1 MTTTNNSASFASP
14 SGRSGGASGSEI
26 LKAKLELSIKQLPNP
41 SLVLKKKSALI
52 DLFDK
57 IAIHQDIF
65 PQLISYRDALSGLE
79 INFQP
84 ARKSKTTAKTNQAII
99 DWFESFFDQFN
110 SWSFMRN
117 AVVSRDYGFIV
128 MEITEYG
135 EFDGKIV
142 PVKVE
147 PAPQK
152 FFFFDRDRV
161 LRMYSNQVR
170 DGIDVMATWPNKF
183 ILVQHEPTLMNPY
196 GIGLLD
202 IAYWMAVGLNGN
214 FEFMLQFAEEDGRD
228 KWLGKYPPGAK
239 TEEIS
244 DLLNML
250 VQLRNNGVAAIPDG
264 TLIESMKNT
273 GRTSTTNLYKDIDE
287 ILRRKVEKL
296 WTGTDLTMQVQGKGG
311 YSSSQSGLD
320 IREDA
325 VESGKQLCL
334 SAVNQLVTI
343 IQNLNGMTVER
354 LPIRLQ
360 SPRKISK
367 DAAEIDNIYFG
378 AGMKPTKQLLMKRG
392 YDEDDFIL
400 TASPDPSKGGETGN
414 ANFAA
419 DPEEYDGLI
428 SAFETYQELLKKK
441 R

>member
-1 MTTTNNSASFASP
+1 MAINTPNKGT
-14 SGRSGGASGSEI
+14 GSEI
-26 LKAKLELSIKQLPNP
+26 LKAKLELSIKSLPNP

-57 IAIHQDIF
+57 VAIHQDIF

-79 INFQP
+79 INFITP
-84 ARKSKTTAKTNQAII
+84 KKGTPGATNSQQN
-99 DWFESFFDQFN
+99 DWFEAFFDQFD
-110 SWSFMRN
+110 SWTFMRN
-117 AVVSRDYGFIV
+117 AVIARDYGFTV
-128 MEITEYG
+128 LEITEYG
-135 EFDGKIV
+135 EFDGKTV

-147 PAPQK
+147 PCPQK
-152 FFFFDRDRV
+152 YFFFDRNRV
-161 LRMYSNQVR
+161 LRMYSNQAS

-183 ILVQHEPTLMNPY
+183 ILVQHEPTLLNPY
-196 GIGLLD
+196 GVGLLD
-202 IAYWMAVGLNGN
+202 IAYWLAVGLNGN

-239 TEEIS
+239 DEEIS

-264 TLIESMKNT
+264 TKIESMSNT
-273 GRTSTTNLYKDIDE
+273 GRSSSTNLYKDVDE
-287 ILRRKVEKL
+287 ILRRKIEKL

-325 VESGKQLCL
+325 VESGKRLCL
-334 SAVNQLVTI
+334 SAVNQLI
-343 IQNLNGMTVER
+343 AAIQNINGMPVER

-367 DAAEIDNIYFG
+367 DAAEIDQIYFN
-378 AGMKPTKQLLMKRG
+378 AGMKPTPQLLMKRG
-392 YDEDDFIL
+392 YDEEDFIL
-400 TASPDPSKGGETGN
+400 SSEANKIADN
-414 ANFAA
+414 ANKPASDANFDAP
-419 DPEEYDGLI
+419 DDYDGLL
-428 SAFETYQELLKKK
+428 SSFEAYRERLKKK
-441 R
+441 S

>member
-1 MTTTNNSASFASP
+1 MATISTPQNGT
-14 SGRSGGASGSEI
+14 GSEI
-26 LKAKLELSIKQLPNP
+26 IKAKLELSIKALPNP

-57 IAIHQDIF
+57 VAIHQDIF

-79 INFQP
+79 INFITP
-84 ARKSKTTAKTNQAII
+84 KKSVKTQGLASQQNE
-99 DWFESFFDQFN
+99 WFEAFFDQFD
-110 SWSFMRN
+110 SWGFMRN
-117 AVVSRDYGFIV
+117 AVVARDYGFV
-128 MEITEYG
+128 VLEITEYG
-135 EFDGKIV
+135 EFDGKTV

-147 PAPQK
+147 PCPQK
-152 FFFFDRDRV
+152 YFFFDRDRV
-161 LRMYSNQVR
+161 LRMYSNQAK

-183 ILVQHEPTLMNPY
+183 ILVQHEPTLLNPY

-202 IAYWMAVGLNGN
+202 IAYWLAVGLNGN
-214 FEFMLQFAEEDGRD
+214 FEFMMQFAEEDGRD

-239 TEEIS
+239 EQEIS

-273 GRTSTTNLYKDIDE
+273 GRSSTTGLYKDIDE
-287 ILRRKVEKL
+287 LLRRKIEKL

-325 VESGKQLCL
+325 VESGKRLCL
-334 SAVNQLVTI
+334 SAVNQLITA
-343 IQNLNGMTVER
+343 IQNINGMPVER

-367 DAAEIDNIYFG
+367 DAAEIDAIYFG
-378 AGMKPTKQLLMKRG
+378 AGMKPTPQLLMKRG

-400 TASPDPSKGGETGN
+400 ADPSGANKPASD
-414 ANFAA
+414 ANFEAA
-419 DPEEYDGLI
+419 DDYDGLL
-428 SAFETYQELLKKK
+428 SSFDAYRDRLKKK
-441 R
+441 

>member
-1 MTTTNNSASFASP
+1 MPVHTPQNN
-14 SGRSGGASGSEI
+14 GSEV

-79 INFQP
+79 INFQG
-84 ARKSKTTAKTNQAII
+84 AKKGQSNVMI
-99 DWFESFFDQFN
+99 DWFESFFDQFD
-110 SWSFMRN
+110 SWTFMRN
-117 AVVSRDYGFIV
+117 AVVSRDYGFVV

-135 EFDGKIV
+135 IYDGKVV

-147 PAPQK
+147 IAPHK
-152 FFFFDRDRV
+152 YFFFDRDRV
-161 LRMYSNQVR
+161 LRMSSNTNR
-170 DGIDVMATWPNKF
+170 DGIDVMKEWPNKF

-239 TEEIS
+239 TDEIS

-264 TLIESMKNT
+264 TNIESMKNT
-273 GRTSTTNLYKDIDE
+273 GRSSTTNLYKDIDE

-296 WTGTDLTMQVQGKGG
+296 WTGTDLTMQVEGKGG

-325 VESGKQLCL
+325 VESGKRLCL

-343 IQNLNGMTVER
+343 IQNLNGQAVER
-354 LPIRLQ
+354 LPLRLQ

-367 DAAEIDNIYFG
+367 DAAEIDQIYFN
-378 AGMKPTKQLLMKRG
+378 AGLKPTKELLLKRG
-392 YDEDDFIL
+392 YAEEDFIL
-400 TASPDPSKGGETGN
+400 GNESGAGGKGQEQD
-414 ANFAA
+414 ANFSA
-419 DPEEYDGLI
+419 DPDEYDGLI
-428 SAFETYQELLKKK
+428 SAFDTYQELLKKK
-441 R
+441 N

>member
-1 MTTTNNSASFASP
+1 MSAQTAPNN
-14 SGRSGGASGSEI
+14 GSEI
-26 LKAKLELSIKQLPNP
+26 LKAKLEASIRQLPNP

-52 DLFDK
+52 DLFDRV
-57 IAIHQDIF
+57 AIHQDIF

-79 INFQP
+79 INFIN
-84 ARKSKTTAKTNQAII
+84 SKDTPKNKQT
-99 DWFESFFDQFN
+99 DWFEPFFDQFD
-110 SWSFMRN
+110 SWSFNRN
-117 AVVSRDYGFIV
+117 AVVARDYGFV
-128 MEITEYG
+128 VLEVTEYG

-147 PAPQK
+147 VCPHK
-152 FFFFDRDRV
+152 YFFFDRDRK
-161 LRMYSNQVR
+161 LRMYSNQSR
-170 DGIDVMATWPNKF
+170 DGIDVMADFPNKF
-183 ILVQHEPTLMNPY
+183 ILVQHEDTLQNPY

-202 IAYWMAVGLNGN
+202 IAYWLAVGLNGN

-239 TEEIS
+239 TDEIS

-250 VQLRNNGVAAIPDG
+250 IQLRNNGVAAIPNG
-264 TLIESMKNT
+264 TLIESMSNT

-287 ILRRKVEKL
+287 ILRRKIEKL

-325 VESGKQLCL
+325 VESGKRLCL
-334 SAVNQLVTI
+334 SAINQLIAI
-343 IQNLNGMTVER
+343 IQNLNALPVER
-354 LPIRLQ
+354 LPFRLQ
-360 SPRKISK
+360 SPRKVSK
-367 DAAEIDNIYFG
+367 DAAEIDQIYFN

-400 TASPDPSKGGETGN
+400 GTGDAASSPKDTN
-414 ANFAA
+414 ANFSA
-419 DPEEYDGLI
+419 DPEEFDGLL
-428 SAFETYQELLKKK
+428 SAFDYYRDSLKKK
-441 R
+441 G

>member
-1 MTTTNNSASFASP
+1 MPAQTAPNN
-14 SGRSGGASGSEI
+14 GSEI
-26 LKAKLELSIKQLPNP
+26 LKAKLEASIRQLPNP

-79 INFQP
+79 INLKKP
-84 ARKSKTTAKTNQAII
+84 KNKPVNKNA
-99 DWFESFFDQFN
+99 DWFEAFFDQFDLWTFNRN
-110 SWSFMRN
+110 S
-117 AVVSRDYGFIV
+117 VVSRDYGFVV

-135 EFDGKIV
+135 MYDGKVV

-147 PAPQK
+147 IAPHK
-152 FFFFDRDRV
+152 YFFFDRDRV
-161 LRMYSNQVR
+161 LRMSSNTNR
-170 DGIDVMATWPNKF
+170 DGIDVMKEWPNKF
-183 ILVQHEPTLMNPY
+183 ILVQHEDTLANPY
-196 GIGLLD
+196 GVGLLD

-228 KWLGKYPPGAK
+228 KWLGKYPPGSK
-239 TEEIS
+239 EQDIS

-250 VQLRNNGVAAIPDG
+250 VQLRNNGVAAIPEG
-264 TLIESMKNT
+264 TNIESMKNT
-273 GRTSTTNLYKDIDE
+273 GRSSSTGLYKDIDE

-296 WTGTDLTMQVQGKGG
+296 WTGTDLTMQVEGKGG

-325 VESGKQLCL
+325 VESGKRLCL
-334 SAVNQLVTI
+334 SAVNQLVAI
-343 IQNLNGMTVER
+343 IQNLNGQPVER
-354 LPIRLQ
+354 LPLRLQ

-367 DAAEIDNIYFG
+367 DAAEIDQIYFN
-378 AGMKPTKQLLMKRG
+378 AGMKPTKQLFMKRG

-400 TASPDPSKGGETGN
+400 SSTGSGN
-414 ANFAA
+414 TDTEANFSA
-419 DPEEYDGLI
+419 DPDEYDGLI

-441 R
+441 N

>member
-1 MTTTNNSASFASP
+1 MPASTPSNN
-14 SGRSGGASGSEI
+14 GSEI
-26 LKAKLELSIKQLPNP
+26 LKAKLEQSIKQLPNP

-79 INFQP
+79 INFQQ
-84 ARKSKTTAKTNQAII
+84 ARKGGAKSPSGNQAII
-99 DWFESFFDQFN
+99 DWFESFFDQFD
-110 SWSFMRN
+110 SWTFMRN
-117 AVVSRDYGFIV
+117 AVVSRDYGFVV

-147 PAPQK
+147 IAPHK
-152 FFFFDRDRV
+152 YFFFDRDRV
-161 LRMYSNQVR
+161 LRMSSTTNR
-170 DGIDVMATWPNKF
+170 DGIDVMNEWPNKF

-228 KWLGKYPPGAK
+228 KWLGKYPPGSK
-239 TEEIS
+239 DQDIS

-250 VQLRNNGVAAIPDG
+250 VQLRNNGVAAIPEG
-264 TLIESMKNT
+264 TNIESMKNT
-273 GRTSTTNLYKDIDE
+273 GRSSTTSLYKDIDE

-296 WTGTDLTMQVQGKGG
+296 WTGTDLTMQVEGKGG

-325 VESGKQLCL
+325 VESGKRLCL
-334 SAVNQLVTI
+334 SAVNQLVAI
-343 IQNLNGMTVER
+343 VQNLNGMTVER
-354 LPIRLQ
+354 LPMRLQ

-367 DAAEIDNIYFG
+367 DAAEIDQIYFN
-378 AGMKPTKQLLMKRG
+378 AGLKPTKELLLKRG
-392 YDEDDFIL
+392 YAEEDFIL
-400 TASPDPSKGGETGN
+400 SNEPGAGGKGQEQN
-414 ANFAA
+414 ANFSA
-419 DPEEYDGLI
+419 DPDEYDGLF
-428 SAFETYQELLKKK
+428 SAFDTYRELLKKK
-441 R
+441 N